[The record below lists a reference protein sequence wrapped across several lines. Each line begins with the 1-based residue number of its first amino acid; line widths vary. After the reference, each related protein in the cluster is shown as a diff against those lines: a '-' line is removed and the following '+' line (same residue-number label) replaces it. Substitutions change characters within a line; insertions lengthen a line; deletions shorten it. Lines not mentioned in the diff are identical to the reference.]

1 MKKLFNISKY
11 IIGAGVIILASC
23 KVGGDVNVSPN
34 NSPNVQTG
42 YMLSSAMQFL
52 GGINGA
58 GATTNINSFCGELY
72 SQYMAETQYNSESL
86 FSLKQYDYATY
97 YNGPLLDLKTIIA
110 VNTDPVKKA
119 LSSTTKFGS
128 NNNQIASAR
137 ILTAFIYLTI
147 TDRWGDIPYTQ
158 ALSGT
163 SNVTPAFDAQKDIYT
178 ALMKELDEAQKQFD
192 SGAALTGDILFSGD
206 NTKWKHWANS
216 LHAIMA
222 LRLSKVDPATGKTE
236 FAKAV
241 TGGLMSSNDDN
252 ASYAYLAATTNENP
266 YYTNYRNGRYDY
278 AVSALLVNTLSD
290 LKDPR
295 LPVYASPT
303 SSSTFAGL
311 PYGAQGDF
319 LKTFHIGTRKV
330 PGNISQIGLAV
341 SNQSSPTVWTS
352 YAQTLFTQAEAAH
365 LGWISGGDGAA
376 ADFYN
381 QGVTASLTQNGVSS
395 TDASAYLNQA
405 SVKFSASTALNQILL
420 QKWIAGFLG
429 DGWESWAEYRRT
441 GLPKLLDPVP
451 GSLSPGQNVPRRQ
464 QYPQTEANQN
474 KANYSAVIARQ
485 GADVM
490 NTRMYWD
497 K

>member
-42 YMLSSAMQFL
+42 YMLSSALQFL

-192 SGAALTGDILFSGD
+192 NGAALTGDILFSGD

-222 LRLSKVDPATGKTE
+222 LRLSKVDPTTGKTE

-352 YAQTLFTQAEAAH
+352 YAQVLFTQAEAAH

>member
-23 KVGGDVNVSPN
+23 KVGGDVNVNPNQSPD
-34 NSPNVQTG
+34 VQTG
-42 YMLSSAMQFL
+42 FMLSSAIQFL

-72 SQYMAETQYNSESL
+72 SQYMAETQYNNESL

-97 YNGPLLDLKTIIA
+97 YTGPLLDLKTIIA
-110 VNTDPVKKA
+110 TNTDPAKKA

-158 ALSGT
+158 TLNGT
-163 SNVTPAFDAQKDIYT
+163 ANVTPAFDAQKDIYA
-178 ALMKELDEAQKQFD
+178 ALMKELDEAQNQFD
-192 SGAALTGDILFSGD
+192 TGAALSGDILFNGD

-236 FAKAV
+236 YAKAV
-241 TGGLMSSNDDN
+241 AGGLMGSNADN

-278 AVSALLVNTLSD
+278 AVSSLLVNTLSD

-303 SSSTFAGL
+303 SASTFAGL

-352 YAQTLFTQAEAAH
+352 YAQVLFTQAEAAH
-365 LGWISGGDGAA
+365 LGWISGGDGTA

-395 TDASAYLNQA
+395 TDASTYLNQA

-451 GSLSPGQNVPRRQ
+451 GSLSPGQNIPRRQ

-474 KANYSAVIARQ
+474 KANYGAVVARQ
-485 GADVM
+485 GADLM

>member
-1 MKKLFNISKY
+1 MKRLFNISKY

-34 NSPNVQTG
+34 QSPNVQTG
-42 YMLSSAMQFL
+42 YMLTNAIQFL

-72 SQYMAETQYNSESL
+72 SQYMSETFYTNESL
-86 FSLKQYDYATY
+86 FALKQYDYATY
-97 YNGPLLDLKTIIA
+97 YTGPLQDLKTIIA
-110 VNTDPVKKA
+110 TNSDPAKKA

-128 NNNQIASAR
+128 NANQIASAR

-147 TDRWGDIPYTQ
+147 TDRWGDVPYTQ
-158 ALSGT
+158 ALSGI
-163 SNVTPAFDAQKDIYT
+163 SNVTPVFDAQKDIYT
-178 ALMKELDEAQKQFD
+178 ALMKELDEAQNQFD
-192 SGAALTGDILFSGD
+192 TGASLSGDILFNGD

-222 LRLSKVDPATGKTE
+222 LRLSKVDPTTGKAE
-236 FAKAV
+236 YAKAV
-241 TGGLMSSNDDN
+241 AGGLMSSNDDN
-252 ASYAYLAATTNENP
+252 ASYAYLGASTNENP

-278 AVSALLVNTLSD
+278 AVSSLLVNTLSG
-290 LKDPR
+290 LNDPR
-295 LPVYASPT
+295 LSVYAAPT
-303 SSSTFAGL
+303 ASSTFVGL
-311 PYGAQGDF
+311 PYGTFGDA
-319 LKTFHIGTRKV
+319 LGAYTKGTRTK
-330 PGNISQIGLAV
+330 PGNISLIGLAV

-352 YAQTLFTQAEAAH
+352 YAQVLFTQAEAAH
-365 LGWISGGDGAA
+365 LGWISGGDGTA
-376 ADFYN
+376 ADYYN
-381 QGVTASLTQNGVSS
+381 QGVTASLAQNGI
-395 TDASAYLNQA
+395 TDASTYLAQA

-441 GLPKLLDPVP
+441 GLPTLLDPVP
-451 GSLSPGQNVPRRQ
+451 GSLSPGQNIPRRQ

-474 KANYSAVIARQ
+474 KANYDAVVARQ
-485 GADVM
+485 GADLM

-497 K
+497 KK

>member
-23 KVGGDVNVSPN
+23 KVGGDVNVNPNQSPD
-34 NSPNVQTG
+34 VQTG
-42 YMLSSAMQFL
+42 FMLSSAIQFL

-72 SQYMAETQYNSESL
+72 SQYMAETQYNNESL

-97 YNGPLLDLKTIIA
+97 YTGPLLDLKTIIA
-110 VNTDPVKKA
+110 TNTDPAKKA

-128 NNNQIASAR
+128 NNNQIAAAR

-158 ALSGT
+158 TLNGT
-163 SNVTPAFDAQKDIYT
+163 ANVTPAFDTQKDIYA
-178 ALMKELDEAQKQFD
+178 ALMKELDEAQNQFD
-192 SGAALTGDILFSGD
+192 TGAALSGDILFNGD

-236 FAKAV
+236 YAKAV
-241 TGGLMSSNDDN
+241 AGGLMGSNADN

-278 AVSALLVNTLSD
+278 AVSSLLVNTLSD

-295 LPVYASPT
+295 LPAYASPT
-303 SSSTFAGL
+303 SASTFAGL

-352 YAQTLFTQAEAAH
+352 YAQVLFTQAEAAH
-365 LGWISGGDGAA
+365 LGWISGGDGTA

-395 TDASAYLNQA
+395 TDASTYLNQA

-451 GSLSPGQNVPRRQ
+451 GSLSPGQNIPRRQ

-474 KANYSAVIARQ
+474 KANYGAVVARQ
-485 GADVM
+485 GADLM

>member
-1 MKKLFNISKY
+1 MKRLFNISKY

-34 NSPNVQTG
+34 QSPNVQTG
-42 YMLSSAMQFL
+42 YMLTNAIQFL

-72 SQYMAETQYNSESL
+72 SQYMSETFYTNESL
-86 FSLKQYDYATY
+86 FALKQYDYATY
-97 YNGPLLDLKTIIA
+97 YTGPLQDLKTIIA
-110 VNTDPVKKA
+110 TNSDPAKKA

-128 NNNQIASAR
+128 NANQIASAR

-158 ALSGT
+158 ALSGI
-163 SNVTPAFDAQKDIYT
+163 SNVTPVFDAQKDIYT
-178 ALMKELDEAQKQFD
+178 ALMKELDEAQNQFD
-192 SGAALTGDILFSGD
+192 TGASLSGDILFNGD

-222 LRLSKVDPATGKTE
+222 LRLSKVDPTTGKAE
-236 FAKAV
+236 YAKAV
-241 TGGLMSSNDDN
+241 AGGLMSSNDDN
-252 ASYAYLAATTNENP
+252 ASYAYLGASTNENP

-278 AVSALLVNTLSD
+278 AVSSLLVNTLSG
-290 LKDPR
+290 LNDPR
-295 LPVYASPT
+295 LSVYAAPT
-303 SSSTFAGL
+303 ASSTFVGL
-311 PYGAQGDF
+311 PYGTFGDA
-319 LKTFHIGTRKV
+319 LGAYTKGTRTK
-330 PGNISQIGLAV
+330 PGNISLIGLAV

-352 YAQTLFTQAEAAH
+352 YAQVLFTQAEAAH
-365 LGWISGGDGAA
+365 LGWISGGDGTA
-376 ADFYN
+376 ADYYN
-381 QGVTASLTQNGVSS
+381 QGVTASLAQNGI
-395 TDASAYLNQA
+395 TDASTYLAQA
-405 SVKFSASTALNQILL
+405 SVKFSAGTALNQILL

-441 GLPKLLDPVP
+441 GLPTLLDPVP
-451 GSLSPGQNVPRRQ
+451 GSLSPGQNIPRRQ

-474 KANYSAVIARQ
+474 KANYDAVVARQ
-485 GADVM
+485 GADLM

-497 K
+497 KK

>member
-1 MKKLFNISKY
+1 MKRLFNISKY

-34 NSPNVQTG
+34 QSPNVQTG
-42 YMLSSAMQFL
+42 YMLTNAIQFL

-72 SQYMAETQYNSESL
+72 SQYMSETFYTNESL
-86 FSLKQYDYATY
+86 FALKQYDYATY
-97 YNGPLLDLKTIIA
+97 YTGPLQDLKTIIA
-110 VNTDPVKKA
+110 TNSDPAKKA

-128 NNNQIASAR
+128 NANQIASAR

-158 ALSGT
+158 ALSGI
-163 SNVTPAFDAQKDIYT
+163 SNVTPVFDAQKDIYT
-178 ALMKELDEAQKQFD
+178 ALMKELDEAQNQFD
-192 SGAALTGDILFSGD
+192 TGASLSGDILFNGD

-222 LRLSKVDPATGKTE
+222 LRLSKVDPTTGKAE
-236 FAKAV
+236 YAKAV
-241 TGGLMSSNDDN
+241 AGGLMSSNDDN
-252 ASYAYLAATTNENP
+252 ASYAYLGASTNENP

-278 AVSALLVNTLSD
+278 AVSSLLVNTLSG
-290 LKDPR
+290 LNDPR
-295 LPVYASPT
+295 LSVYAAPT
-303 SSSTFAGL
+303 ASSTFVGL
-311 PYGAQGDF
+311 PYGTFGDA
-319 LKTFHIGTRKV
+319 LGAYTKGTRTK
-330 PGNISQIGLAV
+330 PGNISLIGLAV

-352 YAQTLFTQAEAAH
+352 YAQVLFTQAEAAH
-365 LGWISGGDGAA
+365 LGWISGGDGTA
-376 ADFYN
+376 ADYYN
-381 QGVTASLTQNGVSS
+381 QGVTASLAQNGI
-395 TDASAYLNQA
+395 TDASTYLAQA

-441 GLPKLLDPVP
+441 GLPTLLDPVP
-451 GSLSPGQNVPRRQ
+451 GSLSPGQNIPRRQ

-474 KANYSAVIARQ
+474 KANYDAVVARQ
-485 GADVM
+485 GADLM

-497 K
+497 KK